1 MKMPMTCL
9 QLLLLF
15 SFGLTDCKK
24 EEKITTN
31 LPPFIASLQVDLI
44 GTETFEYRFTIA
56 ATDQEFAT
64 LTYQWD
70 FGDGQ
75 KQTTTNTSVSHTFA
89 ANGEYTVK
97 VGVSDGVN
105 TTDRTTAINTRS
117 SEVVVDAAK
126 TFQTMVGFGGF
137 GAQNVYWSNGPFVS
151 QRFVDD
157 VVKDLGCTI
166 IRDELPPGFER
177 RNDNDDPA
185 VMDLSKFNLTEQPQ
199 GEHQPLRPRFECW
212 KQLHAAG
219 VEKFIV
225 TVWSPP
231 AWMKWNNA
239 LNNGTSNQNSAPP
252 YNRTP
257 NSTSNQLKVE
267 NYAEYAEFCA
277 AFCKVFEREMGF
289 PLYAFGIQNEPR
301 FSQFYNSCVYD
312 GAALRDLLKIVGK
325 RFKDEG
331 LTTKLFAPEDVG
343 WLGGV
348 EGMTLPMLNDPEARK
363 YLQINAV
370 HGYALDGITAGS
382 ADAKTWET
390 MYNWG
395 GQYNIPLWMTETSG
409 YENNEAGGLALAKA
423 MYTALRFGRA
433 EAWVFWTI
441 STDAADSYSLMD
453 SKGNKGRS
461 YYVSKQFYRYIRPG
475 AVRIE
480 ANAENAAI
488 LPLAFKNQNGET
500 VVLVNTGTSAASVSV
515 SGIGA
520 GTYKVYR
527 TSATDNCR
535 EIGTTKPGNSI
546 IVPGGGVVTLVR

>member
-1 MKMPMTCL
+1 MMHL
-9 QLLLLF
+9 SVLLLC
-15 SFGLTDCKK
+15 SFGFSDCKK
-24 EEKITTN
+24 EEKSATN
-31 LPPFIASLQVDLI
+31 LPPLITALNADLV
-44 GTETFEYRFTIA
+44 GTATFDYRFTVEA
-56 ATDQEFAT
+56 SDQEFAT

-75 KQTTTNTSVSHTFA
+75 KQNTTTASVNHTFA
-89 ANGEYTVK
+89 PNGEYIVK

-105 TTDRTTAINTRS
+105 TTEKTTPINTKGS
-117 SEVVVDAAK
+117 KVTVEPSK

-166 IRDELPPGFER
+166 LRDELPPGFER
-177 RNDNDDPA
+177 VNDNNDPA
-185 VMDLSKFNLTEQPQ
+185 VTDLSKFNLTEQPP
-199 GEHQPLRPRFECW
+199 GEHQALRVRFECW
-212 KQLHAAG
+212 KQLRAAG

-239 LNNGTSNQNSAPP
+239 LNNGTTNQNSAPP
-252 YNRTP
+252 YNRNP
-257 NSTSNQLKVE
+257 NATSNQLKVE

-301 FSQFYNSCVYD
+301 FSQFYNSCIYD
-312 GAALRDLLKIVGK
+312 GAALRDLLKVVGK
-325 RFKDEG
+325 RFKDDG
-331 LTTKLFAPEDVG
+331 LTTKIFAPEDVG

-348 EGMTLPMLNDPEARK
+348 EGMTLPIMNDPEARQ
-363 YLQINAV
+363 YLGINAV

-395 GQYNIPLWMTETSG
+395 AAHNIPLWMTETSG
-409 YENNEAGGLALAKA
+409 YNNNATGGLALAKA

-453 SKGNKGRS
+453 NKGNKGRS

-475 AVRIE
+475 AVRVE
-480 ANAENAAI
+480 ANAENVAI
-488 LPLAFKNQNGET
+488 LPLAFKHKNSET

-515 SGIGA
+515 IGIGA

-527 TSATDNCR
+527 TSAMDNCK
-535 EIGTTKPGNSI
+535 EVGTTQPGTPV
-546 IVPGGGVVTLVR
+546 IVPGNGVVTLYIER